1 MEDKIKRLLKKY
13 YIYEQGLTMRIGIIA
28 DDYTGSADT
37 GVQFAKKG
45 LKTTII
51 QEPSRIRDAF
61 TRSSVV
67 VIDTESRSDSP
78 ESAYKKVMSATIEFQ
93 KTGCDLIYK
102 KIDSTL
108 RGNVGIEL
116 DAILD
121 TQDVSTVLMCPAY
134 PKTGRITIGGY
145 HLVHQELIQNTE
157 IAEDAEFPI
166 KESHIPTILRRQSR
180 YQVSLI
186 EMADVTVGKLSLM
199 QTIKQ
204 HITDGARI
212 IVIDAISQRDLT
224 TIASVIAEFE
234 SQLVICGS
242 GGLAEELSDV
252 IQDVPERTE
261 KILVIAGSV
270 RSVTAQ
276 QIVQASKQLKVH
288 VIDINIEQ
296 ILTQNRHDMI
306 EETQRVTQE
315 ALKYYTKKWDI
326 IIRWADSQRKA
337 QQFFELGRLKKLED
351 QMIRARI
358 GQILGQTTK
367 TIMDTINI
375 KGLILTGGETTF
387 NVLKSINV
395 EEVKVDTEVLPG
407 IPIMQIVGGK
417 FNKLPVITKA
427 GAFGDRNALVQSIQ
441 FLRKL

>member
-1 MEDKIKRLLKKY
+1 
-13 YIYEQGLTMRIGIIA
+13 MRIGIIA

-45 LKTTII
+45 LKTTIV

-67 VIDTESRSDSP
+67 VVDTESRSDYP
-78 ESAYKKVMSATIEFQ
+78 KIAYEKVVTATLEFQ

-121 TQDVSTVLMCPAY
+121 TQDVSAVLMCPAY
-134 PKTGRITIGGY
+134 PKAGRITIGGY
-145 HLVHQELIQNTE
+145 HLIHQELIQNTE

-166 KESHIPTILRRQSR
+166 KESHIPTLLRQQSR

-186 EMADVTVGKLSLM
+186 EMADVTEGKLSLM
-199 QTIKQ
+199 QTIKH
-204 HITDGARI
+204 HITKGARI

-224 TIASVIAEFE
+224 IIASVIAEYE
-234 SQLVICGS
+234 SQLIICGS

-252 IQDVPERTE
+252 IEDVPERAE
-261 KILVIAGSV
+261 NILVIAGSV
-270 RSVTAQ
+270 RSVTTQ

-288 VIDINIEQ
+288 VIDVNMEQ
-296 ILTQNRHDMI
+296 ILTQNRQDMI
-306 EETQRVTQE
+306 EEVRRITLE
-315 ALKYYTKKWDI
+315 ALKYYTKKRDI
-326 IIRWADSQRKA
+326 IIRWADSQKKA
-337 QQFFELGRLKKLED
+337 MQFFELGRLNKLED

-358 GQILGQTTK
+358 GLILGQTTK
-367 TIMDTINI
+367 RIMETVDI

-387 NVLKSINV
+387 NVFKSIKV
-395 EEVKVDTEVLPG
+395 IEVKVDTEVLPG
-407 IPIMQIVGGK
+407 IPLMQIVGGK
-417 FNKLPVITKA
+417 FDKLPVITKA
-427 GAFGDRNALVQSIQ
+427 GAFGDRDALVQSIQ

>member
-1 MEDKIKRLLKKY
+1 
-13 YIYEQGLTMRIGIIA
+13 MRIGIIA

-45 LKTTII
+45 LKTTIV

-67 VIDTESRSDSP
+67 VVDTESRSDSP
-78 ESAYKKVMSATIEFQ
+78 KIAYEKVVTATIELQ
-93 KTGCDLIYK
+93 KIGCDLIYK

-121 TQDVSTVLMCPAY
+121 TQDVSVVLMCPAY
-134 PKTGRITIGGY
+134 PKVGRITIGGY
-145 HLVHQELIQNTE
+145 HLIHQELIQNTE
-157 IAEDAEFPI
+157 VAEDEEFPI
-166 KESHIPTILRRQSR
+166 KESHIPTLLRQQSR

-186 EMADVTVGKLSLM
+186 EMVDVTKGQISLM
-199 QTIKQ
+199 QTIKH
-204 HITDGARI
+204 HITRGTRI
-212 IVIDAISQRDLT
+212 IVIDAISQHDLT
-224 TIASVIAEFE
+224 TIALVIAEYE
-234 SQLVICGS
+234 SQLIICGS

-252 IQDVPERTE
+252 IQDVPERAANV
-261 KILVIAGSV
+261 LVIAGSV

-288 VIDINIEQ
+288 VIDINMEQ

-306 EETQRVTQE
+306 EETSRITQE
-315 ALKYYTKKWDI
+315 ALKYYIKKQDI
-326 IIRWADSQRKA
+326 IIRWADSQKKA
-337 QQFFELGRLKKLED
+337 MQFFELGRLNKLED

-358 GQILGQTTK
+358 GLILGQTTK
-367 TIMDTINI
+367 NIMETVNI

-387 NVLKSINV
+387 NVFKSMKV
-395 EEVKVDTEVLPG
+395 KEVKVDTEVLPG
-407 IPIMQIVGGK
+407 IPLMQIVGGK
-417 FNKLPVITKA
+417 FDKLPVITKA
-427 GAFGDRNALVQSIQ
+427 GAFGNRDALVQSIQ